1 MKYTLKRI
9 WKSYPVM
16 TILLIAVN
24 VILFVLMDF
33 NSNPDTAYE
42 WYMWGGSYWP
52 SIVEDGEYYRL
63 LTSIFLHSGI
73 SHLMSNMLVLGVLG
87 SPTEKYLGHI
97 KYLAVYLG
105 TGIGANVISKFTW
118 HMLEQDHIGVGA
130 SGAIFGIFGVLL
142 AIVIKYK
149 GTIQKV
155 GLPQMLFALVWLI
168 YGGYNSENVD
178 QLAHLGGLLIGIILG
193 WVLYRIPL
201 AKEGERGYDRD
212 GYW

>member
-1 MKYTLKRI
+1 MEYTLKRI
-9 WKSYPVM
+9 WRNYPVI

-24 VILFVLMDF
+24 VILFLWMDF
-33 NSNPDTAYE
+33 SSNPNAADE
-42 WYMWGGSYWP
+42 LYMWGGSYWP
-52 SIVEDGEYYRL
+52 GIVENGEYYRL

-105 TGIGANVISKFTW
+105 AGIGANVISKVVW
-118 HMLEQDHIGVGA
+118 HMLGQDHISVGA

-142 AIVIKYK
+142 AIVIKYR
-149 GTIQKV
+149 GTVRRV

-168 YGGYNSENVD
+168 YGGYSSERTD

-193 WVLYRIPL
+193 WIFYRIPL